1 MLYTTTEP
9 KVVRNYVI
17 VLLLGDIGH
26 LAVTFY
32 ILEYERFVDVS
43 KWNAMAWGNIATTV
57 RLRNHGQP
65 PNKASLII
73 LYISFSCFS
82 LERRT

>member
-1 MLYTTTEP
+1 M
-9 KVVRNYVI
+9 I
-17 VLLLGDIGH
+17 ALLLGDIGH
-26 LAVTFY
+26 LALTFY

-43 KWNAMAWGNIATTV
+43 RWNHMAWGNIGATV
-57 RLRNHGQP
+57 RLRNHCQT

-73 LYISFSCFS
+73 SDISYSYFS

>member
-1 MLYTTTEP
+1 VLYTTTDP

-17 VLLLGDIGH
+17 ALLLGDIGH

-32 ILEYERFVDVS
+32 VLEYERFVDVS

-57 RLRNHGQP
+57 RVQYHGHP

-73 LYISFSCFS
+73 LGISYSCFS
-82 LERRT
+82 LGRRT